1 MFKWSNEF
9 YDAVKYIAINTVPAI
24 EFFWCLLATTWKLP
38 YGLEIGTSIGGFGMF
53 LALCIGM
60 SKKEYEKAKQEKM
73 DEEVEG

>member
-9 YDAVKYIAINTVPAI
+9 YDVVKYIAINIVPAI

>member
-1 MFKWSNEF
+1 MFKWSNEL
-9 YDAVKYIAINTVPAI
+9 YDAVKYIAINIVPAI

-60 SKKEYEKAKQEKM
+60 SKKEYEKAKNEKM
-73 DEEVEG
+73 DNVEG

>member
-9 YDAVKYIAINTVPAI
+9 YDGVKYTAINIVPAI

-60 SKKEYEKAKQEKM
+60 SKKEYEKAKNEKM
-73 DEEVEG
+73 DNVEG